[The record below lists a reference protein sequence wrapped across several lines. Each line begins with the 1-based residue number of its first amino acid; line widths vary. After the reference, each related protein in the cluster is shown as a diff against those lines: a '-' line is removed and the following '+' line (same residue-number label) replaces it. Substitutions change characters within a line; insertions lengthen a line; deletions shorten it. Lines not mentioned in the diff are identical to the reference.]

1 MLTPTQKSSN
11 FKSIADQYSQTRT
24 VSSMYE
30 SAETNYDN
38 TDMVTRSTDA
48 AHDSRPKIKFVPK
61 KDRQKNV
68 TKSKKSRWSVQADEE
83 AEISEAVETNSMV
96 KTEPLAQDTASAGTS
111 GIAGSSGTTDKPQ
124 VAASAVPDNLVTQ
137 TQLMSSFTAQNGV
150 EVRTPPST
158 DGEDSYTPAL
168 PPNININKAEA
179 EQKIELWTKN
189 QQEVEVNTPPTSDGD
204 DDEAWMPALPPGLG
218 DTQSSTANNRNND
231 SSGKK
236 HDRLKKVSLM
246 VKVF

>member
-1 MLTPTQKSSN
+1 MSTETQKSSN

-30 SAETNYDN
+30 SAETNYEN
-38 TDMVTRSTDA
+38 TSMIAGSSDA
-48 AHDSRPKIKFVPK
+48 ALDSRPKITFVPK
-61 KDRQKNV
+61 KDRLTV
-68 TKSKKSRWSVQADEE
+68 TKSKKSRWSVQADED
-83 AEISEAVETNSMV
+83 AEISESVETNSMV

-111 GIAGSSGTTDKPQ
+111 GVAGSSGTTDKPQ
-124 VAASAVPDNLVTQ
+124 EAASAVPDNLVTQ
-137 TQLMSSFTAQNGV
+137 TQLMPSSTAQNGV

-168 PPNININKAEA
+168 PPSINTNQAEA
-179 EQKIELWTKN
+179 EQKTELRTKN
-189 QQEVEVNTPPTSDGD
+189 QQEVELNTPPTSDDD